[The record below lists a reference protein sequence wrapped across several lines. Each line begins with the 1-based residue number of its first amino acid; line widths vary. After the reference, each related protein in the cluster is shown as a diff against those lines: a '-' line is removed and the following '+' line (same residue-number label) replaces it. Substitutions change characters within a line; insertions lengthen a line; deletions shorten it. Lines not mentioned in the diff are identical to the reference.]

1 MKKALQDEPTNGQ
14 GCVTVEPGLDHARM
28 HDLISS
34 PWRLQQL
41 WLHMNRLMYTRS
53 WLSLCACN
61 QHVEDALTGGVSCGW
76 RGAQ

>member
-34 PWRLQQL
+34 PWRFATTVVTYEQIDVYQILAQPL
-41 WLHMNRLMYTRS
+41 RL
-53 WLSLCACN
+53 
-61 QHVEDALTGGVSCGW
+61 
-76 RGAQ
+76 